1 MTASKLPANCRQIK
15 NPPVL
20 PTPRDLQERATNTL
34 NVINPSTTKS

>member
-1 MTASKLPANCRQIK
+1 MASKLPANE

-34 NVINPSTTKS
+34 NYQPPNNQELI